1 MGGMEETGQVLAAK
15 FAVIFPHL
23 DKRRLLLLGAEARAL
38 GHGGIRLVARLIS
51 QRTLSPRYV
60 IVIEGYSRRSSP
72 TPR

>member
-38 GHGGIRLVARLIS
+38 GHGGLRLLARLIS
-51 QRTLSPRYV
+51 Q
-60 IVIEGYSRRSSP
+60 
-72 TPR
+72 